1 MDALQR
7 DYKTKITE
15 YERLIALNDTTKL
28 PDIQALNSQ
37 LSAILHS
44 MLEEV
49 TKVRGS
55 ANNLNPY
62 RDELMR
68 KLVKIQNES
77 SILLKQKDQYE
88 TLRALQAHEQTKFDE
103 TLFWYLISLGIVS
116 ACGKT
121 FYAEFLD
128 RINRI
133 EKIIRKGL
141 EYESKTISE
150 FNELPANLFSN
161 CVENVVC
168 CF

>member
-103 TLFWYLISLGIVS
+103 TLFWYLISLGIVTLIFIIVLLWKGGYKLPTMPTTTSS
-116 ACGKT
+116 AT
-121 FYAEFLD
+121 
-128 RINRI
+128 
-133 EKIIRKGL
+133 
-141 EYESKTISE
+141 TM
-150 FNELPANLFSN
+150 PAFT
-161 CVENVVC
+161 
-168 CF
+168 

>member
-7 DYKTKITE
+7 DYTTKITE
-15 YERLIALNDTTKL
+15 YERLIALNDTSKL
-28 PDIQALNSQ
+28 PDIQALNTQ

-55 ANNLNPY
+55 ANNLNSY

-77 SILLKQKDQYE
+77 SILLKQRDQYE

-103 TLFWYLISLGIVS
+103 TLFWYLISLGIVTLIFIVVLLWKGGYKLPTIPTTTSS
-116 ACGKT
+116 AT
-121 FYAEFLD
+121 
-128 RINRI
+128 
-133 EKIIRKGL
+133 
-141 EYESKTISE
+141 TM
-150 FNELPANLFSN
+150 PAFT
-161 CVENVVC
+161 
-168 CF
+168 

>member
-103 TLFWYLISLGIVS
+103 TLFWYLISLGIVTLIFIIVLLWKGGYKLPTIPTTTSS
-116 ACGKT
+116 AT
-121 FYAEFLD
+121 
-128 RINRI
+128 
-133 EKIIRKGL
+133 
-141 EYESKTISE
+141 TM
-150 FNELPANLFSN
+150 PAFT
-161 CVENVVC
+161 
-168 CF
+168 